1 MKEVLQY
8 SRGPTNYRE
17 RSEPSGRETLT
28 FRLGQ
33 CEICG
38 NTPLYTL
45 RSSFLWMER
54 LLVQPFPSTKENTR
68 APVQRVSGRHL
79 SSSHPSFYQHLTSPW
94 TSNRGPELK
103 LTMTTDDEPVLHIAF
118 RRRSSSHFGSTTQYV
133 SAHVPGPSSWLN
145 PRVFS
150 APLHRPD
157 DAEDSMARSF
167 PDPTSEKKI

>member
-1 MKEVLQY
+1 MEIPLFTPYDPHFCGWSVC
-8 SRGPTNYRE
+8 SC
-17 RSEPSGRETLT
+17 SEQT
-28 FRLGQ
+28 
-33 CEICG
+33 
-38 NTPLYTL
+38 
-45 RSSFLWMER
+45 
-54 LLVQPFPSTKENTR
+54 FPSTKENTR

-167 PDPTSEKKI
+167 PDPTSEKKIWCFVKKKKNQRSRVYAHVWTKLTSCLQRSRVS